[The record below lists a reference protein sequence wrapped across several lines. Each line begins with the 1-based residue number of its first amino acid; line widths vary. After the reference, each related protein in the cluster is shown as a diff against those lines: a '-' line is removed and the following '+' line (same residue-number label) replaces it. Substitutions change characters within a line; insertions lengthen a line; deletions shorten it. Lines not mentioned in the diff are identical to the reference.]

1 MVCLS
6 FEFVRPAFD
15 RNMSIKP
22 NIVKVTLP
30 EEVGS
35 FYGGGGDYHSALQ
48 DDDYLKTGNR
58 RICAN
63 FVNIGT
69 QTEPEPQ
76 RAHKDRRVSAEHD
89 IGKRYSGHGD
99 VTQGVSNDKV

>member
-15 RNMSIKP
+15 LKSIKSE
-22 NIVKVTLP
+22 NIVKLTPP
-30 EEVGS
+30 EEVGP
-35 FYGGGGDYHSALQ
+35 FYGSGGDYYNALQ
-48 DDDYLKTGNR
+48 DDDYLKTR
-58 RICAN
+58 
-63 FVNIGT
+63 NIGT
-69 QTEPEPQ
+69 QTVVEPQ
-76 RAHKDRRVSAEHD
+76 IASKDRRVSAEHD